1 MSYAATPYAPGFA
14 NRDDREPSMDRAS
27 IPVPDA
33 GFVAQA
39 VHQVRDIWGDVMELA
54 RRLESTNDR
63 LIGPEPKDA
72 STSANG
78 ANKPL
83 SDVDALGQNI
93 LELRLAVARLHQQV
107 VRNERL

>member
-1 MSYAATPYAPGFA
+1 MLNIGPGYTPSFA
-14 NRDDREPSMDRAS
+14 NRDDREPSMLRDAA
-27 IPVPDA
+27 PVPDA

-39 VHQVRDIWGDVMELA
+39 AHQVRDIWGDVMELA

-72 STSANG
+72 ATSANG

-83 SDVDALGQNI
+83 SDVDALGNG
-93 LELRLAVARLHQQV
+93 LMDLRAVVQRLHGQIS
-107 VRNERL
+107 RTERL